1 MFGQYT
7 EEMRMSSFKE
17 TINGIISDKLDE
29 MEGST
34 VHGADL
40 SNEITMEDNV
50 NGTMF
55 VSSQNARDFI
65 NDHPEQAAE
74 TYEYFKDMGMD
85 INPYANPDA
94 YSFYMESYGVDQAIS
109 SSSYIQQHWNEEIAL
124 TRDVISQIKEDLG
137 IETDRS
143 QDIETLYG
151 YVYDDNGMH
160 GDPVLFEADPENVS
174 LFIMNNDDHQTII
187 TDSMDSFVVS
197 SLPGGFLG
205 RVSDPETRERI
216 LESLLPYQQY
226 EKDLIKFPI
235 EESYIKVGDN
245 TVYVQFNTD
254 NDFDYTIYDKEMSET
269 DGGIIDNTKRLD
281 SIPSSLYESIRDLH
295 HLDGEISINEIHGL
309 EHEEALNRM
318 ETLRLREEIIDD
330 FRNGEL
336 WQSGHNGELYHLSDD
351 QEYRVALFE
360 EKYNCSVY
368 HVIHDDY
375 VMTDGTHMDMENYL
389 YVSDSPSEWKEDR
402 DLLLEGYTYGY
413 VYNNTYPDFSEIGE
427 IGIVPRD
434 GGLIRN
440 DRGYDFT
447 TPSLSELTDKIDR
460 YRFESDPLGYVEKE
474 FYEGANRDQI
484 FSEVRSNSL
493 DNERSFFRN
502 EIDNNPFM
510 SGKAK
515 EILSDIDAYSRDF
528 NLNMDNSIDLKGGMK
543 L

>member
-1 MFGQYT
+1 MFEQYT
-7 EEMRMSSFKE
+7 EDMRLMSFSEF
-17 TINGIISDKLDE
+17 INYVIEQRLNDL
-29 MEGST
+29 EGST
-34 VHGADL
+34 VRLSDL
-40 SNEITMEDNV
+40 TNKILDLKRLFDNSDD
-50 NGTMF
+50 NR
-55 VSSQNARDFI
+55 SFI
-65 NDHPEQAAE
+65 EDHPLQIKEIIDHINNQNI
-74 TYEYFKDMGMD
+74 TYDMNG
-85 INPYANPDA
+85 PDSLTLSMVR
-94 YSFYMESYGVDQAIS
+94 YEIENIIS
-109 SSSYIQQHWNEEIAL
+109 SSENIKQHWNEEITL
-124 TRDVISQIKEDLG
+124 TRDVINKIKEDLG

-160 GDPVLFEADPENVS
+160 GDPVLFEADPENTS

-197 SLPGGFLG
+197 SLPGGFLD
-205 RVSDPETRERI
+205 RVSDSKTRERI

-235 EESYIKVGDN
+235 EESYLKVGDN
-245 TVYVQFNTD
+245 TVCVQFNSD
-254 NDFDYTIYDKEMSET
+254 KDFDYTIFDKEMSET
-269 DGGIIDNTKRLD
+269 DGGIIDNTKHLD

-309 EHEEALNRM
+309 EYEEALNRM
-318 ETLRLREEIIDD
+318 ETLRLKEDIIDD
-330 FRNGEL
+330 FKNGEL
-336 WQSGHNGELYHLSDD
+336 WQSGHDGELYHLSDD
-351 QEYRVALFE
+351 QELRVAQIE

-389 YVSDSPSEWKEDR
+389 YVSNSPSEWKEDR
-402 DLLLEGYTYGY
+402 EFLLEGHAYGY
-413 VYNNTYPDFSEIGE
+413 VHNNTYPDFSEIGE
-427 IGIVPRD
+427 IGIAPRD
-434 GGLIRN
+434 GGLICN
-440 DRGYDFT
+440 DRGYDFS

-460 YRFESDPLGYVEKE
+460 YRFESDPLDYVEKE

-493 DNERSFFRN
+493 GNERSFFRN
-502 EIDNNPFM
+502 EIENNPMM
-510 SGKAK
+510 SGQAK

-528 NLNMDNSIDLKGGMK
+528 NLNMNSGIDLKGGMK